1 MTEMIWLKLRYSR
14 LSQIVRIVL
23 ILIAA
28 SSLLYL
34 WYANYGKSKI
44 SSFISDK
51 KEISQLSR
59 EINIL
64 RSIDEYKGN
73 KIYSNELFKSKNDNR
88 LISMINNKQSGI
100 DIKEF
105 IPGKIEAVTQPPR
118 PNGMP
123 YKYER
128 LFTTNIQKATIVFS
142 LEGNYSSV
150 NRYLKILESSRPTIF
165 FDRISVVVKSYPLL
179 LVNIMC
185 HYYYKVT

>member
-1 MTEMIWLKLRYSR
+1 MIWLKLRYSR
-14 LSQIVRIVL
+14 LSQIIRIAL
-23 ILIAA
+23 IIITA

-34 WYANYGKSKI
+34 WYFSHGKSKI
-44 SSFISDK
+44 SSFINDK
-51 KEISQLSR
+51 REIKQLSNKIR
-59 EINIL
+59 VLNVIN
-64 RSIDEYKGN
+64 EYKDN

-88 LISMINNKQSGI
+88 LISIINNKQSGI

-105 IPGKIEAVTQPPR
+105 IPGKIEAVAQPPR

-185 HYYYKVT
+185 HYYYKAT